1 MSVDQ
6 AYIDALLRERRG
18 YEIHGKADRVKDVDA
33 ALAAAGYTRPEA
45 KKAAPK
51 ERAAKPVKTETR
63 DA

>member
-1 MSVDQ
+1 MADQ

-51 ERAAKPVKTETR
+51 ERAVKPAKTETR